1 MTRDRI
7 IRGEAPAPISDEP
20 GDPLTQTLLGLRSD
34 FGFTQTIPRNQ
45 PQLRWTDALGS
56 HSYAM
61 VDRLVVGSAESAD
74 VVVVGE
80 GVSRLHASLEL
91 KDDGVWVRDLGSR
104 NGTYIDGIKVIEA
117 RVPDGA
123 TIFLGSMRVSL
134 HYDQMT
140 TDVEVWPSEAF
151 GPLVGRST
159 IMRAL
164 FARLHR
170 VARGDA
176 TVLILGETGTGK
188 ELVARALHAASP
200 RRDKPF
206 IVVDCGALS
215 ESLLEAELFGHSR
228 GAFTGAA
235 TARVG
240 AIEAADGGT
249 VFLDEVGEM
258 PLSMQPRL
266 LRAIEGHTVRRVGE
280 NEHRKVDVRF
290 LAATH
295 RDLAAMVNAGSFRE
309 DLFFRLAV
317 LPVYVP
323 PLRERRDDIPLL
335 AERLMPPHS
344 HGKLS
349 PELVRELSARSW
361 PGNVREFRNFLERAA
376 ALGAR
381 EALAMGGRGG
391 GDLADPSAHGSSPA
405 TQQAAAASNAAAAP
419 DIAAPRNGLPP
430 VPVDEL
436 FKTIRDRWLDHLE
449 REYLRAMLAR
459 YNRDTSAI
467 AQAAGLDRS
476 YVYRLIRKHDL

>member
-1 MTRDRI
+1 MTRDRSNH
-7 IRGEAPAPISDEP
+7 GEDDNTESPDTMA
-20 GDPLTQTLLGLRSD
+20 LTLVNLGD
-34 FGFTQTIPRNQ
+34 FGFTQMIPLNR
-45 PQLRWTDALGS
+45 PQLRWVDGVGS

-61 VDRLVVGSAESAD
+61 VGRLVVGSAESAD
-74 VVVVGE
+74 VVLQGE
-80 GVSRLHASLEL
+80 GVSRLHAGLEL

-123 TIFLGSMRVSL
+123 TLFIGSIRMSV
-134 HYDQMT
+134 HYDQLT
-140 TDVEVWPSEAF
+140 TDIEVWPTDSF

-170 VARGDA
+170 VAAGDA

-188 ELVARALHAASP
+188 ELVARAIHTASP
-200 RRDKPF
+200 RRERPF

-228 GAFTGAA
+228 GAFTGA
-235 TARVG
+235 TSARVG
-240 AIEAADGGT
+240 AIEAAEGGT

-280 NEHRKVDVRF
+280 NEHRKVNVRF

-295 RDLAAMVNAGSFRE
+295 RDLPAMVNAGNFRE

-323 PLRERRDDIPLL
+323 PLRERHDDIPLL
-335 AERLMPPHS
+335 AERLMPTNAQ
-344 HGKLS
+344 GKLS
-349 PELVRELSARSW
+349 PELVRELATRSW
-361 PGNVREFRNFLERAA
+361 PGNVRELRNFLERAA

-381 EALAMGGRGG
+381 EALAMGSRGPR
-391 GDLADPSAHGSSPA
+391 DLADPHPPSPTPSLPPSGAPAPEA
-405 TQQAAAASNAAAAP
+405 TAP
-419 DIAAPRNGLPP
+419 ANSLPP
-430 VPVDEL
+430 VSPDEL

-449 REYLRAMLAR
+449 REYLRAMIAR
-459 YNRDTSAI
+459 HNRDTSAI

>member
-1 MTRDRI
+1 MTRERKT
-7 IRGEAPAPISDEP
+7 RGEEVDTVGERESFETAEFARIGL
-20 GDPLTQTLLGLRSD
+20 GDFGYTQTV
-34 FGFTQTIPRNQ
+34 PRNQ
-45 PQLRWTDALGS
+45 PQLRWTDVAGS

-80 GVSRLHASLEL
+80 GVSRLHAGLEL

-104 NGTYIDGIKVIEA
+104 GGTYIDGIKVIEA

-123 TIFLGSMRVSL
+123 TLFVGSVRMSL
-134 HYDQMT
+134 HYDQVT
-140 TDVEVWPSEAF
+140 TDVEVWPTESY

-159 IMRAL
+159 VMRAL

-170 VARGDA
+170 VAAGDA

-188 ELVARALHAASP
+188 ELVARALHSTSP
-200 RRDKPF
+200 RHAHPF

-228 GAFTGAA
+228 GAFTGAT

-240 AIEAADGGT
+240 AIEAAEGGT

-280 NEHRKVDVRF
+280 NEHRRVNVRF

-295 RDLAAMVNAGSFRE
+295 RDLPAMVNAGSFRE

-323 PLRERRDDIPLL
+323 PLRERHDDIPLL
-335 AERLMPPHS
+335 AERLMPPNAQ
-344 HGKLS
+344 GKLS

-381 EALAMGGRGG
+381 EALAMGNRGARELTDHHPTPSIAPSG
-391 GDLADPSAHGSSPA
+391 AVAADA
-405 TQQAAAASNAAAAP
+405 N
-419 DIAAPRNGLPP
+419 APRGLPP
-430 VPVDEL
+430 VSVDEL

-449 REYLRAMLAR
+449 REYLRAMIAR